1 MDHPL
6 PPPPSL
12 RKEKASIVFYVNN
25 RMNDVNIIIVCENEK
40 RSEQKSH
47 MNIDWKHEN
56 VFHSTNFLNEKQI
69 F

>member
-1 MDHPL
+1 
-6 PPPPSL
+6 
-12 RKEKASIVFYVNN
+12 
-25 RMNDVNIIIVCENEK
+25 MNDVNIIIVCENEK

-47 MNIDWKHEN
+47 LNIDWKHEN